1 MFANVGNVFV
11 FPIGMEDS
19 ELKIAFL
26 FVSIA
31 INCLDYVDK
40 M

>member
-1 MFANVGNVFV
+1 MLEMFFA

-19 ELKIAFL
+19 EQKIVLFL
-26 FVSIA
+26 VFFFVA

>member
-1 MFANVGNVFV
+1 MFANVGSVFA

-19 ELKIAFL
+19 EQKIVFYV
-26 FVSIA
+26 FVA
-31 INCLDYVDK
+31 INCPYYVDK